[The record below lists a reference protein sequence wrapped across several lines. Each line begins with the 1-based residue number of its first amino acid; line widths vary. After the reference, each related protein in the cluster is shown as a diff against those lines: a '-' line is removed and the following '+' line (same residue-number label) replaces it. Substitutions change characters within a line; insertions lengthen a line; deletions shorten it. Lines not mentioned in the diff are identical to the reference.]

1 MFSKILQLFIYF
13 QQETSKKEI
22 CIYDKISD
30 ELHLIHVIK
39 LDDITILIYEQTL
52 LFFLFIHSVFL
63 LFQLMKIFA
72 ILLIFVSAIY
82 KKYMYH
88 SSLIFMLDCISFN
101 MHSFVYTYHSP
112 FLSEVEQGQKERRN
126 IY

>member
-1 MFSKILQLFIYF
+1 MLSKILQQFIYF
-13 QQETSKKEI
+13 QQEISKKDI
-22 CIYDKISD
+22 CIYDKISN

-39 LDDITILIYEQTL
+39 LDYITILICEQNL
-52 LFFLFIHSVFL
+52 PLFLFIHSVFL

-72 ILLIFVSAIY
+72 ILLIFVSAFY

-88 SSLIFMLDCISFN
+88 SSLIFMLDCISLN
-101 MHSFVYTYHSP
+101 TYN
-112 FLSEVEQGQKERRN
+112 LSEVEQGQKGKRN